1 MNCSGVRWPIKHT
14 SMSKKLRGLL
24 IVTASV
30 LTLIYMAGCSSSKN
44 AAKQVA
50 GETTTVAAKGS
61 TPFESMVATYGDWTS
76 LRVPVTLR
84 VSGTKNL
91 SIGGTATMVRDK
103 SLTMS
108 LRFFGMEIGSLYVG
122 ADSLVVIDKVN
133 RQYMVQPVGDALA
146 GFDVNISN
154 LQDLLLGRVFLLGK
168 EKLTPAMASDFKITD
183 NADGMLL
190 TPRKQPSAV
199 SYSFMVNGGVLNLLT
214 VDRGSGEPV
223 TCTYADALETE
234 GGRVAGSATVA
245 AKLKDKPLELEFDWN
260 FGKARWNDPSDVKDL
275 KIPSG
280 YTRRTAAEILKTAQ
294 KSL

>member
-1 MNCSGVRWPIKHT
+1 MV
-14 SMSKKLRGLL
+14 
-24 IVTASV
+24 SV
-30 LTLIYMAGCSSSKN
+30 LSIGYMAGCSSSKN
-44 AAKQVA
+44 AARP
-50 GETTTVAAKGS
+50 AASSSAPVKGS
-61 TPFESMVATYGDWTS
+61 TPFGSMLATYGDWSS

-84 VSGTKNL
+84 VSGPKNI

-103 SLTMS
+103 SLAIS

-122 ADSLVVIDKVN
+122 SDSLVVIDKVN

-168 EKLTPAMASDFKITD
+168 EKLTPSMASDFRIED

-190 TPRKQPSAV
+190 SPRRQPSPL
-199 SYSFMVNGGVLNLLT
+199 SYSFMVSGGVLNLLT

-223 TCTYADALETE
+223 TCTYADPLET
-234 GGRVAGSATVA
+234 GSGSVAGSATIA
-245 AKLKDKPLELEFDWN
+245 AMLKDNPVQLEFDWN
-260 FGKARWNDPSDVKDL
+260 FSKARWNDPDDVKEL
-275 KIPSG
+275 KVPSG
-280 YTRRTAAEILKTAQ
+280 YTRRTAAEILNTAK

>member
-1 MNCSGVRWPIKHT
+1 
-14 SMSKKLRGLL
+14 MSKKLRGWLIAMTGLL
-24 IVTASV
+24 MVGCA
-30 LTLIYMAGCSSSKN
+30 AGCSSSKKAVRPAAEN
-44 AAKQVA
+44 AQA
-50 GETTTVAAKGS
+50 GAVKAT
-61 TPFESMVATYGDWTS
+61 TPFEGMVASYGDWTS

-84 VSGTKNL
+84 VSGPKNL
-91 SIGGTATMVRDK
+91 SIGGTATMVNGR
-103 SLTMS
+103 SLSIS

-133 RQYMVQPVGDALA
+133 RQYMVQPVGDVLA

-168 EKLTPAMASDFKITD
+168 EKLTPAMATDFRIMD

-190 TPRKQPSAV
+190 TPRRQPSPL
-199 SYSFMVNGGVLNLLT
+199 SYSFMVSGGALSLLT

-223 TCTYADALETE
+223 TCTYAEALETE
-234 GGRVAGSATVA
+234 GGIVAGSATVA
-245 AKLKDKPLELEFDWN
+245 ARLKDKPVELEFDWN
-260 FGKARWNDPSDVKDL
+260 FGKARWNDPSDVKEL

-280 YTRRTAAEILKTAQ
+280 YTRRTAAEILNTAQ